1 LADTVCNN
9 EEEESLR
16 CADQYGHGSTW
27 SCCISFGATAMKP
40 KAPDTFWDKVA
51 KTFLAFV
58 LIAMA
63 MLVYSL
69 NGG

>member
-1 LADTVCNN
+1 
-9 EEEESLR
+9 
-16 CADQYGHGSTW
+16 
-27 SCCISFGATAMKP
+27 MKP
-40 KAPDTFWDKVA
+40 KAPDTFWDKVV

-63 MLVYSL
+63 LLVYSL